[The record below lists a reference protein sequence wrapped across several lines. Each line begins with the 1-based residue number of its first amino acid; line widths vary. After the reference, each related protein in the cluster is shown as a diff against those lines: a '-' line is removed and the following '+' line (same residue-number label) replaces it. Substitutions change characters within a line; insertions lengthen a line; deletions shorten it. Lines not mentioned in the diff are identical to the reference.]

1 MTGDLYVFLQRQKL
15 LVTFR
20 SLIGHDCV
28 TPFQAVVVLKAHR
41 GLYNR
46 SAELVKLN
54 RGKLKNISSAFS
66 GLDSKLKKFVGR
78 ANDIIFS
85 LKEPVKRNFFLR
97 WKITIALM
105 IYLAFH

>member
-1 MTGDLYVFLQRQKL
+1 L
-15 LVTFR
+15 
-20 SLIGHDCV
+20 LIGHDCV

-85 LKEPVKRNFFLR
+85 LKEPVKRNVFSTLENYDSINDIPSFSR
-97 WKITIALM
+97 IM
-105 IYLAFH
+105 YLHSGNIDDQEPTNYS